1 MYRIVDR
8 GEYIAALSVQ
18 PSENQ
23 KANNREEL
31 IVAAAGRS
39 ARGMGTRAAIIDASP
54 IPDQILK
61 AGLYFRF
68 VKLSTPG
75 CVFEWRLSI
84 MEQPELLRRR
94 CVYYMPHLFW
104 AENGAAEAAH
114 TIHDHLSGGPQWQG

>member
-54 IPDQILK
+54 IP
-61 AGLYFRF
+61 
-68 VKLSTPG
+68 
-75 CVFEWRLSI
+75 
-84 MEQPELLRRR
+84 
-94 CVYYMPHLFW
+94 YYTPHLFW
-104 AENGAAEAAH
+104 AENGAADAAH